1 MAGWL
6 TKRLEEKQK
15 AATVKAFEA
24 DGLQILPMEHKSEMQ
39 ILREESEW
47 LKMVLRDCENK
58 RVNMQKK
65 HIVDMT
71 RPQPHMES
79 MCLSAL
85 SWAAKLSEEKRKVG
99 KEALKLAQITGMDSD
114 EVKKTEVRL
123 AMQLTKI
130 ITICTSWMYYGLGHD
145 EEQRG
150 KIQSRINEQNL
161 RCGNRSIGDDE
172 ALTMRQE
179 EEGASS

>member
-1 MAGWL
+1 MLVG
-6 TKRLEEKQK
+6 TFMGCK
-15 AATVKAFEA
+15 ALGGEA
-24 DGLQILPMEHKSEMQ
+24 Q
-39 ILREESEW
+39 
-47 LKMVLRDCENK
+47 
-58 RVNMQKK
+58 
-65 HIVDMT
+65 
-71 RPQPHMES
+71 
-79 MCLSAL
+79 
-85 SWAAKLSEEKRKVG
+85 
-99 KEALKLAQITGMDSD
+99 EALKLAQITGTDSD

-123 AMQLTKI
+123 AMHLTKI

-161 RCGNRSIGDDE
+161 RCGNRSIGEDE

>member
-1 MAGWL
+1 M
-6 TKRLEEKQK
+6 K
-15 AATVKAFEA
+15 
-24 DGLQILPMEHKSEMQ
+24 PKSEIQ
-39 ILREESEW
+39 ILREENEW

-58 RVNMQKK
+58 RVNVQKK

-71 RPQPHMES
+71 RPQPDMES

-85 SWAAKLSEEKRKVG
+85 SWSAKLSEEKRNVG
-99 KEALKLAQITGMDSD
+99 KEALKLAQITRTDSD

-161 RCGNRSIGDDE
+161 RRGNRSIGEDE
-172 ALTMRQE
+172 ALAMRQE